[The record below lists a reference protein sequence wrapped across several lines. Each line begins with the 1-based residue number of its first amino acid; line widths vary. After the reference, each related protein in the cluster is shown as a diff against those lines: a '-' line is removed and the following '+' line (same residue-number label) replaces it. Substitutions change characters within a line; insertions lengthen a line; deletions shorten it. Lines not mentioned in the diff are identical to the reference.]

1 MHIIESTWS
10 KILSILK
17 KNGLGIDEIKD
28 AEPIE
33 EYREFFS
40 IEYWYLHNNV
50 HFICVRAVR
59 NL

>member
-1 MHIIESTWS
+1 MEQDPVNSE
-10 KILSILK
+10 

-40 IEYWYLHNNV
+40 IEY
-50 HFICVRAVR
+50 
-59 NL
+59 